1 MEVYVTR
8 HAARR
13 MKERLGA
20 NKRALLRIAVNAYTR
35 GARYCETTGAM
46 RRYLDKQIEKDG
58 RADCDWRIYQEHL
71 FAFAP
76 CGALVTVIE
85 LGKTMKKGVKKR
97 SEKNDP
103 LYPC

>member
-20 NKRALLRIAVNAYTR
+20 NKRAVLRIAQNAYTR
-35 GARYCETTGAM
+35 GARYCEATGAM
-46 RRYLDKQIEKDG
+46 RRYLDKQIEHAG
-58 RADCDWRIYQEHL
+58 RGDYDWRMYQEHI

-97 SEKNDP
+97 SDEDAIHD
-103 LYPC
+103 